1 MTVMYCQGQNS
12 KSSPSKV
19 GAFEL
24 EKLVRIN
31 KDTKEI
37 QQHRIESEGNPVNT
51 ESIRIY
57 LL

>member
-1 MTVMYCQGQNS
+1 MYCQGQNS